1 MMTPR
6 AASHAAAA
14 GFGGLAI
21 TASDLHWAWIIALC
35 ALAISLGFALLR
47 FVPKIER

>member
-6 AASHAAAA
+6 AASHTAAA
-14 GFGGLAI
+14 GFSGLAV
-21 TASDLHWAWIIALC
+21 TDSDLHWAWIVALV
-35 ALAISLGFALLR
+35 ALAVSLGFALLR

>member
-14 GFGGLAI
+14 GFGGLAV
-21 TASDLHWAWIIALC
+21 TDSDLHWAWIIALVT
-35 ALAISLGFALLR
+35 LAISLGFALLR
-47 FVPKIER
+47 FVPKTER